1 MSDIGLQNTLFTW
14 RVGVIEANARQIEGA
29 AHLFDG
35 LSLWETSLEKL
46 DLRLS
51 AKRLREAA
59 DKLDDIATRL
69 HGPATAFPDYEQ
81 LQAAE

>member
-1 MSDIGLQNTLFTW
+1 MGDIGMENILFDW
-14 RVGVIEANARQIEGA
+14 RVSVIDAQSKAIEGA
-29 AHLFDG
+29 AHLFSG
-35 LSLWETSLEKL
+35 LSLWDTSLENL

-69 HGPATAFPDYEQ
+69 HGPATAFPDYKA

>member
-1 MSDIGLQNTLFTW
+1 MTITSENILFST
-14 RVGVIEANARQIEGA
+14 RVNEIEIAAREIARA

-35 LSLWETSLEKL
+35 LSLWETSMEKL

-51 AKRLREAA
+51 ATRLREAA

-69 HGPATAFPDYEQ
+69 HGPATAFPDYQALE
-81 LQAAE
+81 AAE

>member
-1 MSDIGLQNTLFTW
+1 MSTFTENILFAT
-14 RVGVIEANARQIEGA
+14 RVNEIEIAAREINRA

-69 HGPATAFPDYEQ
+69 HGPATAFPDYQ
-81 LQAAE
+81 QAAE

>member
-1 MSDIGLQNTLFTW
+1 MSISRENILFDW
-14 RVGVIEANARQIEGA
+14 RVGEIVSHAQQIEGA
-29 AHLFDG
+29 THLFDG

-69 HGPATAFPDYEQ
+69 HGPATAFPDYQ
-81 LQAAE
+81 HQQAAE

>member
-1 MSDIGLQNTLFTW
+1 MTIATENYLFDW
-14 RVGVIEANARQIEGA
+14 RVGQIVSHAKQIEGA

-51 AKRLREAA
+51 AKRLRDAA

-69 HGPATAFPDYEQ
+69 HGPVTAFPDYEH